1 MTAMVRQGAVAFVAV
16 MAVMIT
22 AAAQPMESR
31 LTAGDLVFVDVY
43 RHPEFSATTRIDATG
58 NIELPFVGAVSVA
71 GLTPGE
77 ATGQVTAALQRF
89 LRNPR
94 VSVSLSPQAGLNR
107 AYRDVA
113 MRTELLQLNNSSAV
127 ELAQRL
133 QGMVSV
139 GGNITADPATNSLI
153 ITDTQEAVTNIL
165 EIIAQLD
172 QMQNQLQQVRIEVK
186 IAEVVA
192 GKLQELGVRWFAQ
205 QHGTGAGGGYYA
217 PSLQDPIISS
227 LRGASDLG
235 FENERI
241 AAGDA
246 TQARG
251 SRRFVDEGLDRRLQV
266 PAQVPLSGQMFF
278 GMLTSGIDIGVL
290 IDALVADDD
299 AQLLAN
305 PNILTVNH
313 KRAEIRR
320 VEEFPY
326 REFGVDPSG
335 RSITS
340 TQFLDLGIILGVT
353 PHVLRD
359 PQGQEYI
366 KLELEPE
373 VSIAVGQADGV
384 PIRSVRSSK
393 SEANVRDGQ
402 TLVIGGI
409 YKNDRAYIQQRVP
422 GLGSLPVIGTL
433 FRRTENRDVETELMV
448 FVTPRIHDTPESISV
463 REMIAVGDGE
473 GTRVDA
479 VAFVNEAEERRESRR
494 R

>member
-1 MTAMVRQGAVAFVAV
+1 
-16 MAVMIT
+16 
-22 AAAQPMESR
+22 
-31 LTAGDLVFVDVY
+31 
-43 RHPEFSATTRIDATG
+43 
-58 NIELPFVGAVSVA
+58 
-71 GLTPGE
+71 
-77 ATGQVTAALQRF
+77 
-89 LRNPR
+89 
-94 VSVSLSPQAGLNR
+94 
-107 AYRDVA
+107 
-113 MRTELLQLNNSSAV
+113 
-127 ELAQRL
+127 
-133 QGMVSV
+133 
-139 GGNITADPATNSLI
+139 
-153 ITDTQEAVTNIL
+153 
-165 EIIAQLD
+165 
-172 QMQNQLQQVRIEVK
+172 
-186 IAEVVA
+186 
-192 GKLQELGVRWFAQ
+192 
-205 QHGTGAGGGYYA
+205 
-217 PSLQDPIISS
+217 
-227 LRGASDLG
+227 
-235 FENERI
+235 
-241 AAGDA
+241 
-246 TQARG
+246 
-251 SRRFVDEGLDRRLQV
+251 
-266 PAQVPLSGQMFF
+266 
-278 GMLTSGIDIGVL
+278 
-290 IDALVADDD
+290 
-299 AQLLAN
+299 LLAN

-409 YKNDRAYIQQRVP
+409 YKNDRANIKHPVP

-463 REMIAVGDGE
+463 REMIAVGDD
-473 GTRVDA
+473 GTAVDA
-479 VAFVNEAEERRESRR
+479 VAFMNEVEQRRETRR

>member
-1 MTAMVRQGAVAFVAV
+1 MTATARRGAMAFFA
-16 MAVMIT
+16 ALMIMT
-22 AAAQPMESR
+22 GAAAQPGDGR
-31 LTAGDLVFVDVY
+31 LTAGDLIFVDVY
-43 RHPEFSATTRIDATG
+43 RHPEFSTTTRIDASG
-58 NIELPFVGAVSVA
+58 GAELPFVGVVSLA
-71 GLTPGE
+71 GLTQAE
-77 ATGQVTAALQRF
+77 ATDRVRTALQRF

-94 VSVSLSPQAGLNR
+94 VSVSQSPQDGLNR

-127 ELAQRL
+127 ELATRL

-165 EIIAQLD
+165 EVIGQLD

-192 GKLQELGVRWFAQ
+192 GKMKEIGVRWFAQ
-205 QHGTGAGGGYYA
+205 DTGSTGAGGGYYA
-217 PSLQDPIISS
+217 PTLQDPRISA
-227 LRGASDLG
+227 LRGPNDLG
-235 FENERI
+235 FENERLQT
-241 AAGDA
+241 GDA
-246 TQARG
+246 GQARS
-251 SRRFVDEGLDRRLQV
+251 SRRFVDDAIDRRLQV
-266 PAQVPLSGQMFF
+266 PAQLPLSGQMFF
-278 GMLTSGIDIGVL
+278 GLLTGSVDIGVL
-290 IDALVADDD
+290 LDALVADDN

-340 TQFLDLGIILGVT
+340 TKFLDLGIILGVT

-359 PQGQEYI
+359 PEGREYI

-384 PIRSVRSSK
+384 PIRSVRSSQ

-409 YKNDRAYIQQRVP
+409 YKNDRAFIQQRVP
-422 GLGSLPVIGTL
+422 GLGSLPVVGTL
-433 FRRTENRDVETELMV
+433 FRRTENRDIETELMV
-448 FVTPRIHDTPESISV
+448 FVTPRIHDTPDSITV
-463 REMIAVGDGE
+463 REMIAIGDD
-473 GTRVDA
+473 GTAVDA
-479 VAFVNEAEERRESRR
+479 VAYTQEVEQRRETRR